1 MTIIQ
6 NFINTYSTTFISS
19 IAILL
24 FFNELI
30 RLYFQREISL
40 FVLLDPAPLNKSF
53 VLRAKNA
60 GFSKTVSSAIG
71 TYVLINGIA
80 LLFLLYML
88 YDQNWIGATV
98 YAGTKLLTSY
108 AVKHKITGTYTVDKS
123 GFILPSRIMLL
134 LFSMMRTYILVGYM
148 PK

>member
-6 NFINTYSTTFISS
+6 NFINTYSTSFISS

-30 RLYFQREISL
+30 RLYFHREISL
-40 FVLLDPAPLNKSF
+40 FVLIDPSPLTKSF
-53 VLRAKNA
+53 VLRAKES
-60 GFSKTVSSAIG
+60 GFSKIASSAIG
-71 TYVLINGIA
+71 TYILINGIA

-108 AVKHKITGTYTVDKS
+108 AVKHKIVGAYIIDKS
-123 GFILPSRIMLL
+123 GLILPSRIMLL
-134 LFSMMRTYILVGYM
+134 IFSIMRTYILMGYM
-148 PK
+148 PN